1 MPAVFFYIS
10 GHGFGHASR
19 EIEVINTLA
28 ARQPGTEIV
37 VRSSVA
43 RWIFDRTVRGSFTLI
58 AGECDTGIVQ
68 IDSLHLDAARTV
80 AQAAAF
86 YRQLPEHV
94 AREAALLRQHGASF
108 VVSDAPPLA
117 CAAARAAG
125 VPCAVL
131 SNFTWDWI
139 YEGYG
144 QEVAQAPDLLPTI
157 RDAYRA
163 APEAWRLPFHGGFA
177 TFDRIIDIPVIARH
191 ARHDPAGVRRLLKL
205 REGVPLA
212 LSSFGGYGLSDFDP
226 HRLDCLDSWC
236 VVFTGR
242 HAAPPLPAGAAFVD
256 ERDMYDAGLRYED
269 LVRAVDVVVTKPGFG
284 ILAECIANETA
295 ILYSSRGQF
304 VEYDVMVAEMP
315 RFLRCE
321 HLDLD
326 ALLAGHWLEA
336 LERLRRQP
344 PPPERPRTDGADVV
358 ADLIANRLST
368 RRC

>member
-1 MPAVFFYIS
+1 VAAVFFYIS

-28 ARQPGTEIV
+28 ARRSGIEIV
-37 VRSSVA
+37 VRSSVP
-43 RWIFDRTVRGSFTLI
+43 RWIFDRTVRGPFTLVGR
-58 AGECDTGIVQ
+58 ACDTGIVQ
-68 IDSLHLDAARTV
+68 IDSLHLDVTRTV
-80 AQAAAF
+80 TEAAAF

-94 AREAALLRQHGASF
+94 AEEAVLLRQHGASF

-117 CAAARAAG
+117 CAAARMAG

-139 YEGYG
+139 YEGYP
-144 QEVAQAPDLLPTI
+144 QEVAHAPDLLPTI

-177 TFDRIIDIPVIARH
+177 TFDRVIDIPLIARH
-191 ARHDPAGVRRLLKL
+191 ARNDPASVRRLLNL
-205 REGVPLA
+205 PDDPPLV
-212 LSSFGGYGLSDFDP
+212 LSSFGGYGLSNFDP
-226 HRLDCLDSWC
+226 HRLDCLDRWC

-242 HAAPPLPAGAAFVD
+242 HAAPPLPPGAAFVD
-256 ERDMYDAGLRYED
+256 ERDIYDAGLRYED

-284 ILAECIANETA
+284 IVAECIANDTA

-326 ALLAGHWLEA
+326 SLLAGRWLNA
-336 LERLRRQP
+336 LERLRTQP
-344 PPPERPRTDGADVV
+344 PPPERPRTDGAAVV
-358 ADLIANRLST
+358 ADLIAERLSS
-368 RRC
+368 RER